1 MLNHWLNYTIL
12 FLAVFSISS
21 VVGSQNGNGRADLQT
36 EEIDSLVK
44 YVKIWVF
51 FEEKN
56 KEISS
61 IVLTKRALSRRSTVD
76 FNNDMADVLINKSYI
91 DEIQKLGGIFEN
103 VYKWGN
109 AASFRIPLEVL
120 PRISQL
126 QFVKSI
132 IPVHRYTIQQPPSG
146 TLKKS
151 NSTNQSIY
159 QKRKAQ
165 LDVLKILQAHLYL
178 LRKKGV
184 EKPGEGVFIGFFDSG
199 FRLDHKC
206 FNHLKRD
213 MKIKAMHDF
222 VDGDEDPQDSDSLLN
237 HGTTVLAQVAG
248 YDPDTFTGAAWG
260 ADIALARTEIS
271 ENELH
276 IEEDNWVA
284 ALVWAESLGVDIVS
298 SSLGY
303 AVDFEDS
310 VLIGNK
316 YVADYPYNSLDGH
329 STIISHAADLAV
341 KRGMI
346 IVNSIGNEGSNLTG
360 TLNAPADVDG
370 VVAVGSI
377 DLQGIISDFSSTG
390 PTSDGR
396 IKPDCVAPGEDIVV
410 PRFKQIDTYATTFT
424 GTSYSAPL
432 VSGVVALIMQ
442 SVGRPYKSSDVIGK
456 LFSSCTYAYGQD
468 TIDNKYGRGVPDAL
482 LSVMDSDEVIVET
495 TDSTGIHI
503 QGITLR
509 SADGQLSAKSDSS
522 GLIYMNTKKQAS
534 SFFLISPWDTIHF
547 DVERFPNYKHII
559 LNTVPYIE
567 IKVVDDELMPVSNC
581 DALIMVP
588 SDNSKWNLKTG
599 DNGKIRF
606 VYGKE
611 TPIEIR
617 LAAKGYYTPGIV
629 SSLMSTSGN
638 SVVITVSKIPEN
650 SFIVFPTV
658 VRKKDQQVTLIF
670 SFALQSK
677 PSDITALI
685 YSVSGN
691 LVWRERKKSQTNVP
705 VEFQWK
711 FREGSQ
717 IVPGIYYAI
726 IRYGKNTY
734 KQKMLI
740 SG

>member
-1 MLNHWLNYTIL
+1 
-12 FLAVFSISS
+12 
-21 VVGSQNGNGRADLQT
+21 
-36 EEIDSLVK
+36 
-44 YVKIWVF
+44 
-51 FEEKN
+51 
-56 KEISS
+56 
-61 IVLTKRALSRRSTVD
+61 
-76 FNNDMADVLINKSYI
+76 
-91 DEIQKLGGIFEN
+91 
-103 VYKWGN
+103 
-109 AASFRIPLEVL
+109 
-120 PRISQL
+120 
-126 QFVKSI
+126 
-132 IPVHRYTIQQPPSG
+132 
-146 TLKKS
+146 
-151 NSTNQSIY
+151 
-159 QKRKAQ
+159 
-165 LDVLKILQAHLYL
+165 
-178 LRKKGV
+178 
-184 EKPGEGVFIGFFDSG
+184 
-199 FRLDHKC
+199 
-206 FNHLKRD
+206 
-213 MKIKAMHDF
+213 
-222 VDGDEDPQDSDSLLN
+222 
-237 HGTTVLAQVAG
+237 
-248 YDPDTFTGAAWG
+248 
-260 ADIALARTEIS
+260 
-271 ENELH
+271 
-276 IEEDNWVA
+276 
-284 ALVWAESLGVDIVS
+284 
-298 SSLGY
+298 
-303 AVDFEDS
+303 
-310 VLIGNK
+310 
-316 YVADYPYNSLDGH
+316 
-329 STIISHAADLAV
+329 
-341 KRGMI
+341 
-346 IVNSIGNEGSNLTG
+346 
-360 TLNAPADVDG
+360 
-370 VVAVGSI
+370 
-377 DLQGIISDFSSTG
+377 
-390 PTSDGR
+390 
-396 IKPDCVAPGEDIVV
+396 
-410 PRFKQIDTYATTFT
+410 
-424 GTSYSAPL
+424 
-432 VSGVVALIMQ
+432 
-442 SVGRPYKSSDVIGK
+442 VIGK